1 MKKFVIV
8 TDSCSDLDKIER
20 DRYNIDYIK
29 LHYSYDGKQS
39 DADLD
44 WGNVSF
50 KDFYDIM
57 RGGTRIITAQ
67 VNVEEYKLAFVKYL
81 EEGLDILYLGCSSA
95 LSGSVKASYVAR
107 DELLK
112 AYPDR
117 KIICIDTL
125 NPCLGQGI
133 LCMVAS
139 ELRAEGKTIEE
150 VAAWVEEHRKFVHQ
164 EATVDKLTWLKQAG
178 RVSAASAFFGGLLN
192 VKPIIIND
200 AIGANVAIEKVKGRK
215 VSMNK
220 LVERF
225 GTDFVDYPFQ
235 KIYIVHGD
243 CEEDANE
250 LKNLVENALPEG
262 SKHLE
267 VNVRKLGPI
276 IGASCG
282 PGTLGIYYF
291 GTEVTHDSS
300 KA

>member
-67 VNVEEYKLAFVKYL
+67 VNVEEYKLAFEKYL
-81 EEGLDILYLGCSSA
+81 KEGLDILYLGCSSA

-225 GTDFVDYPFQ
+225 STDFVDYPFQ

-250 LKNLVENALPEG
+250 LKSLVENALPEG